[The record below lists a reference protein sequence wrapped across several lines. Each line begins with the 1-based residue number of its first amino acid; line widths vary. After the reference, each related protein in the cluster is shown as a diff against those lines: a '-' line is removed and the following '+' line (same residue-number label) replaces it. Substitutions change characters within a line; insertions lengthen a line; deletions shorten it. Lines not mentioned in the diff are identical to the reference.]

1 MYSKGGSTCLVSGK
15 VLGWSQ
21 FYLWFF
27 LPLKKE
33 RKTFHLNVFCWRKCY
48 KCLWSWEL
56 DMVEVKAEEVCDH
69 CCEPFVGCLPPWYDL
84 VGWLNACQ
92 ILPKFKHCI
101 IELIFFTGV
110 LQITSM
116 WDVVSSFLKT
126 KKPIAGLYS
135 LQQESVLC
143 WKRVCQHRSF
153 IIWKYWF
160 PDSLPSSFR
169 GINVVWKLHK
179 RVLWQFLSK
188 LPVALDI
195 AFQSDFIN
203 LALAFLGERWQ
214 RILTSYFSFEALIL
228 KRTVPFFFFCFQIQ
242 HVRRYLAGCLGGNN
256 LQHMWKMQPQTE

>member
-1 MYSKGGSTCLVSGK
+1 MFS
-15 VLGWSQ
+15 
-21 FYLWFF
+21 
-27 LPLKKE
+27 
-33 RKTFHLNVFCWRKCY
+33 
-48 KCLWSWEL
+48 
-56 DMVEVKAEEVCDH
+56 AEENVINAFGAGSWTWWRWRLKRCVTTAVN
-69 CCEPFVGCLPPWYDL
+69 PARAVFPPWYDL